1 MNTTTQL
8 ELELELEAG
17 ARCEELP
24 AVDRR
29 HPDRRARV
37 AGPTVCPHCDHER
50 PGPHHLRDAGDLT
63 TSAALAAG
71 YCPELARLRN
81 R

>member
-1 MNTTTQL
+1 MNTTALAPRPL
-8 ELELELEAG
+8 ELELELELFPVAG
-17 ARCEELP
+17 
-24 AVDRR
+24 DRR

-50 PGPHHLRDAGDLT
+50 PGPHHLRDAGDLPP
-63 TSAALAAG
+63 AAAAAAG